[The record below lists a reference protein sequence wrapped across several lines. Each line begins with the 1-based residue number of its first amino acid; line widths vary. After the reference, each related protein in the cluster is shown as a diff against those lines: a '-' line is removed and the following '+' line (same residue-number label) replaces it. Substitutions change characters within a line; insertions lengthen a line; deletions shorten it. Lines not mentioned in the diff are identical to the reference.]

1 MNRMNVTRRNCFKI
15 IAGVSVLAALPAV
28 VWGDSAPAKVSK
40 AAADYRDRPAAGKM
54 CGMCRFYIAPG
65 AKSPGGGMMGEG
77 MMSGGM
83 MGHGM
88 ASMMRGGT
96 CQLVEG
102 EISPMGYCRL
112 YAPLSG

>member
-1 MNRMNVTRRNCFKI
+1 MKVARRNCLKI
-15 IAGVSVLAALPAV
+15 VAGVSVLSALSALAF
-28 VWGDSAPAKVSK
+28 GDSAPAKVSK
-40 AAADYRDRPAAGKM
+40 AAADYQDHPAAGKM

-65 AKSPGGGMMGEG
+65 ATSPGHGMMGGGM
-77 MMSGGM
+77 M

-88 ASMMRGGT
+88 ASMMPEGT

-112 YAPLSG
+112 YTPLSG